1 MVGPLTHKLLRDLWR
16 MKGQAAAIAA
26 VIAVGVLLLVMQSGL
41 VTSLQ
46 DTRDA
51 YYDRY
56 RMADVFAPV
65 ARAPGYL
72 ETRLADIP
80 GVAAA
85 YGRVTGSA
93 LIDVADRDLP
103 VQARAVS
110 VPDHGEPPVNGY
122 LLVDGRHL
130 DTRQEDEI
138 LLLNSFAVAHG
149 LHPGDSLSA
158 TMNGARRIF
167 HIVGLA
173 QAPEFLYV
181 TAPGEII
188 PDDARFGV
196 IWMSRAALSAAY
208 DMQGAFNEALLTL
221 SRNANEAAVIDA
233 TDRLLDPFGGHG
245 AYGRGDHQSD
255 RFVTEEI
262 TGLRAT
268 SRSVPPIFLGVAA
281 FLLYIVMTRIIQSER
296 EEIGLMKAFG
306 YFDREVAAHY
316 LHMILAIAGG
326 GAVIGAILGVLA
338 GRLQVQ
344 VYLEFYK
351 FPFLVFRIAPGA
363 VIWGVGVSVLVAS
376 LGGLA
381 VLARVFRLTP
391 AAAMRPPAPPDYSRT
406 GRIGAALNRYLD
418 QPSRM
423 VLRRLTRQPVRMAG
437 STVGI
442 ACGMGLSVAMITLMA
457 SFDETIDY
465 AFTISD
471 RSDLNVSFT
480 HALDRDALYAL
491 RRMNGVIEVEPVRHV
506 PVVFHNGLN
515 SYQGALSGLVST
527 PSLYRAVARDDNP
540 ITIREDGVIIGG
552 ALADILNIEAGDT
565 LTVEMRTGRRAT
577 LDLPVVGIALTRMGA
592 PAYMELSAM
601 NRAIGEPGRVS
612 GAYLRIDPDHASAI
626 YRQLSDMPAVAG
638 VVLKAESRD
647 AFQQIMDTG
656 AGAVRY
662 VMAIIAG
669 VITFGVV
676 YNAARIAYAERSR
689 DLASLR
695 VVGFTRAE
703 TSFVLLGELVV
714 VTLLAIPLG
723 TGFGFGLAWAVS
735 EAFSNDIYQ
744 ISAWPDAPSIGSA
757 AAAVLASAAF
767 SGLLVKRQID
777 KADLVLALKTRE

>member
-1 MVGPLTHKLLRDLWR
+1 MSPLTHKLLRDLWHI
-16 MKGQAAAIAA
+16 KGQAAAIGA
-26 VIAVGVLLLVMQSGL
+26 VIAVGVLLLVMQTGL
-41 VTSLQ
+41 VTSLDQ
-46 DTRDA
+46 TRAA

-56 RMADVFAPV
+56 RMAEVFAPV
-65 ARAPGYL
+65 ARAPNYL
-72 ETRLADIP
+72 VDRLSDIP

-93 LIDVADRDLP
+93 LIDIADRDLP
-103 VQARAVS
+103 VQARAIS

-138 LLLNSFAVAHG
+138 LLLNSFAEAHG

-158 TMNGARRIF
+158 TMNGARRTF
-167 HIVGLA
+167 QIVGLA

-196 IWMSRAALSAAY
+196 IWMTRAALSAAY
-208 DMQGAFNEALLTL
+208 DMRGAFNEALLTL
-221 SRNANEAAVIDA
+221 GRNADEPAVLDA
-233 TDRLLDPFGGHG
+233 VDRVLDPYGGHG
-245 AYGRGDHQSD
+245 AYGRSDHQSD

-262 TGLRAT
+262 NGLQAT
-268 SRSVPPIFLGVAA
+268 ARSVPPIFLGVAA
-281 FLLYIVMTRIIQSER
+281 FLLYIVMTRIIQAER

-306 YFDREVAAHY
+306 YTDREVAAHY

-326 GAVIGAILGVLA
+326 GAVIGAILGVLM
-338 GRLQVQ
+338 GRIQVQ

-351 FPFLVFRIAPGA
+351 FPFLVFRIDPAA
-363 VIWGVGVSVLVAS
+363 VIWGVGISILIAS
-376 LGGLA
+376 LGGMA
-381 VLARVFRLTP
+381 VLGRVFRLTP
-391 AAAMRPPAPPDYSRT
+391 AAAMRPPAPPDYSKT
-406 GRIGAALNRYLD
+406 GRIGTALNRFLD

-442 ACGMGLSVAMITLMA
+442 ACGMGLSVAMIAVMA
-457 SFDETIDY
+457 SFDETIDH
-465 AFTISD
+465 AFTVAD

-480 HALDRDALYAL
+480 HALDRDALFAL
-491 RRMNGVIEVEPVRHV
+491 ERMDGVIEVEPVRHV
-506 PVVFHNGLN
+506 PVVFHNGLAT
-515 SYQGALSGLVST
+515 YQGALSGLT
-527 PSLYRAVARDDNP
+527 PEPRLYRALNSDSNP
-540 ITIREDGVIIGG
+540 ITMREDGVILGT
-552 ALADILNIEAGDT
+552 ALANILNISAGDT
-565 LTVEMRTGRRAT
+565 LEVEMRTGRRET
-577 LDLPVVGIALTRMGA
+577 LFLPVVGIAQTEMGA

-612 GAYLRIDPDHASAI
+612 GAFLRIDPTQADRI
-626 YRQLSDMPAVAG
+626 YRLLSDMPAVAG
-638 VVLKAESRD
+638 VVLKSDSR
-647 AFQQIMDTG
+647 ASFQQIMDTG

-662 VMAIIAG
+662 VMAVIAG

-676 YNAARIAYAERSR
+676 YNAARIAYAERAR

-723 TGFGFGLAWAVS
+723 TGFGYGLAWAVS

-744 ISAWPDAPSIGSA
+744 VSAFPDAPSIGSA

-767 SGLLVKRQID
+767 SGFLVKRQID
-777 KADLVLALKTRE
+777 KADLVLTLKTRE